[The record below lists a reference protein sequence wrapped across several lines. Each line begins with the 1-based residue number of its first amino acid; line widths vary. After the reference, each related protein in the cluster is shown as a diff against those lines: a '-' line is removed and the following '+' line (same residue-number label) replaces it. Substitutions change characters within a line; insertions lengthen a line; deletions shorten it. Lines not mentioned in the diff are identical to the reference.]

1 MKKIYSIYNIQII
14 FQIVEIIFD
23 LLRNNVIKI
32 NNIAKIKI
40 NIKKTKNMIK

>member
-1 MKKIYSIYNIQII
+1 M
-14 FQIVEIIFD
+14 FD

-32 NNIAKIKI
+32 NKIAKIKI